1 LVLSGNPC
9 ARDQTAIQRLK
20 KSSPRLQIITTS
32 EETEGAEENEKV
44 SKTKTKMMLT
54 KQSLSLPLPETMASS
69 DDVGASAGTEADH
82 AGDDEP
88 GEDEEVLSAFVIDP
102 ELVLREVVDRK
113 CRLQALTEKV
123 NIERLT
129 KVFQSLALS
138 LAPSLTI
145 FSCRKWMMS
154 MRRS

>member
-9 ARDQTAIQRLK
+9 VRDQTAIQRLK

-32 EETEGAEENEKV
+32 EETEGEENEKV

-54 KQSLSLPLPETMASS
+54 KKSLSVPLPETITSS
-69 DDVGASAGTEADH
+69 ADVGAGVGTEADN

-88 GEDEEVLSAFVIDP
+88 GDDEEILSTFVIDP